1 MFSAFNK
8 MAVKQQFVLVLVLL
22 ILLSSVL
29 SGVLAYRQ
37 SKQLVLDRMLQH
49 EMPAVVR
56 QVSQTLEGQIVQ
68 MTTATQQLAENP
80 YILSWAEQGFAAEG
94 EALLLQQINQVK
106 QQLGLDAASWADRQ
120 TGRYWKF
127 DGFLRVLNPEQ
138 DGWFFAFRDSGAAT
152 NVSLY
157 TEPDGQVLM
166 FVNYQQL
173 NGRGL
178 SGIAVSLDQMVEFLK
193 SIRIADSGLAYLADR
208 DGNIAIHPESSMIG
222 KQTMAELY
230 GNEVAQRLADDNRLR
245 SEITDDLLL
254 VSVPVAGTIWSVV
267 AQVPL
272 AEVLAPVKKLRTTLI
287 ITGLVA
293 TLLAGLLAWWLAGSL
308 TRRLHSVAE
317 TLADIGDGEGDLRQ
331 RLPADGALEVRQI
344 GSGFNNFVAKIHGL
358 ITQLHQQSEQLQQSA
373 TQVNDSASHNRDL
386 AQEQRDRLN
395 GIATAIE
402 QLTATISAVAG
413 NAAKAADTAEHTNEN
428 ASRGLTVI
436 SDTSQSLQQL
446 TREVDHI
453 AAVVSTLAK
462 NSDKIGGILNVIR
475 SISEQTNLLAL
486 NAAIEAARAG
496 EHGRGFAVVADEVRQ
511 LAQRAASATDEIQQ
525 MINQL
530 QTESQQAVGAAE
542 QGKQQASRSAQAMLE
557 ATAELQHIVD
567 GIRELDQLNRQV
579 ATATDEQAAVVQQL
593 GQSVHSVAQLVDDST
608 GSATKLADFSV
619 RLRQLSGELNRLID
633 RFIV

>member
-1 MFSAFNK
+1 MVSSFNK
-8 MAVKQQFVLVLVLL
+8 MTVKQQFVLVLVLL
-22 ILLSSVL
+22 ILLSSIL

-37 SKQLVLDRMLQH
+37 AKQLVVNRMLQH

-56 QVSQTLEGQIVQ
+56 QISQTLEGQINQ
-68 MTTATQQLAENP
+68 MTTATRQLAENP
-80 YILSWAEQGFAAEG
+80 YILQWAEQGFPADREP
-94 EALLLQQINQVK
+94 LLLQQIRNVK
-106 QQLGLDAASWADRQ
+106 NQLGLDAASWADRQ
-120 TGRYWKF
+120 TGRYWNQ
-127 DGFLRVLNPEQ
+127 DGFLRVLNPQE
-138 DGWFFAFRDSGAAT
+138 DGWFFAFRDAAAAT
-152 NVSLY
+152 NVSLF
-157 TEPDGQVLM
+157 TEPGGKVRM

-178 SGIAVSLDQMVEFLK
+178 SGIAVSLQQMVDFLSGVK
-193 SIRIADSGLAYLADR
+193 IADTGLAYLADGE
-208 DGNIAIHPESSMIG
+208 GNIVIHPDKNLIG
-222 KQTMAELY
+222 QQTMAQLY
-230 GNEVAQRLADDNRLR
+230 GGEVTGQLVSGQSLRTEVTDN
-245 SEITDDLLL
+245 LLL
-254 VSVPVAGTIWSVV
+254 VSVPVQGTVWSVV

-272 AEVLAPVKKLRTTLI
+272 AEVLAPVRQLRNTLLL
-287 ITGLVA
+287 TGLVA
-293 TLLAGLLAWWLAGSL
+293 TLLAGLLAWLLASSL

-317 TLADIGDGEGDLRQ
+317 TLADIGEGEGDLRQ
-331 RLPADGALEVRQI
+331 RLPADGALEIRQI

-373 TQVNDSASHNRDL
+373 TQVNDSASQNRDL

-395 GIATAIE
+395 SIATAIE
-402 QLTATISAVAG
+402 QLSATISAVAA
-413 NAAKAADTAEHTNEN
+413 NAAKAADTAEHTNTN

-436 SDTSQSLQQL
+436 GDTSNSLQKL

-453 AAVVSTLAK
+453 ATVVSTLAQ
-462 NSDKIGGILNVIR
+462 NSDKIGSILNVIR
-475 SISEQTNLLAL
+475 AISEQTNLLAL

-511 LAQRAASATDEIQQ
+511 LAQRAAGATDEIQQ

-530 QTESQQAVGAAE
+530 QTESQQAMSAAE
-542 QGKQQASRSAQAMLE
+542 QGKQQASHSAGAMQQ

-593 GQSVHSVAQLVDDST
+593 GQSVYTVARLVDDSA
-608 GSATKLADFSV
+608 GSATSLADFSV
-619 RLRQLSGELNRLID
+619 QLRQLSAELNRLID

>member
-8 MAVKQQFVLVLVLL
+8 MPVKQQFVLVLVLL

-37 SKQLVLDRMLQH
+37 SKQLVLERMLQH

-56 QVSQTLEGQIVQ
+56 QVSQTLEAQISQ

-80 YILSWAEQGFAAEG
+80 YILRWAEQGFATEG
-94 EALLLQQINQVK
+94 EQLLLQQINKVK

-120 TGRYWKF
+120 SGRYWKY
-127 DGFLRVLNPEQ
+127 DGFLRVLNQQQ

-178 SGIAVSLDQMVEFLK
+178 SGIAVSLDQMVDLLK
-193 SIRIADSGLAYLADR
+193 SIRIAESGLAYLADS

-230 GNEVAQRLADDNRLR
+230 GNEVASRLAEDTRLR
-245 SEITDDLLL
+245 TEITDDLLL

-272 AEVLAPVKKLRTTLI
+272 AEVLAPVKQLRTTLI

-293 TLLAGLLAWWLAGSL
+293 TLLAGLLAWWLASSL

-317 TLADIGDGEGDLRQ
+317 TLADIGEGEGDLRQ

-402 QLTATISAVAG
+402 ELTATIGSVAG
-413 NAAKAADTAEHTNEN
+413 NAAKAADTAAHTNDN

-436 SDTSQSLQQL
+436 TDTSQSLQQL

-453 AAVVSTLAK
+453 AAVVSTLAQ

-530 QTESQQAVGAAE
+530 QTESQVAVSAAE

-579 ATATDEQAAVVQQL
+579 ATATDEQAAVVKQL
-593 GQSVHSVAQLVDDST
+593 GQSVHSVTQLVDDST

-619 RLRQLSGELNRLID
+619 RLRQLSAELNRLID

>member
-1 MFSAFNK
+1 MFNAFNK
-8 MAVKQQFVLVLVLL
+8 MPVKQQFVLVLVLL

-37 SKQLVLDRMLQH
+37 SKQLVLERMLQH

-56 QVSQTLEGQIVQ
+56 QISQTLEGQVSQ
-68 MTTATQQLAENP
+68 MTAATRQLAENP
-80 YILSWAEQGFAAEG
+80 YVLQWAEQGFNEQE
-94 EALLLQQINQVK
+94 EALLLQQIRNVK
-106 QQLGLDAASWADRQ
+106 TQLGLDAASWADRQ
-120 TGRYWKF
+120 TGRYWNQ
-127 DGFLRVLNPEQ
+127 DGFLRVLNQQE

-152 NVSLY
+152 SVSLF
-157 TEPDGQVLM
+157 TEPGGKVRM

-178 SGIAVSLDQMVEFLK
+178 SGIAVSLQQMVDYL
-193 SIRIADSGLAYLADR
+193 SGVRIADTGLVYLADS
-208 DGNIAIHPESSMIG
+208 DGNIVIHPDTSLINT
-222 KQTMAELY
+222 QTMAQLY
-230 GNEVAQRLADDNRLR
+230 GNSVTQQLFAATELGTQV
-245 SEITDDLLL
+245 TDDLLL
-254 VSVPVAGTIWSVV
+254 VSVPVEGTAWSVV

-272 AEVLAPVKKLRTTLI
+272 AEVLAPVRQLRNTLMLTGLAATLI
-287 ITGLVA
+287 
-293 TLLAGLLAWWLAGSL
+293 AGLLAWLLASSL

-317 TLADIGDGEGDLRQ
+317 TLQNIGEGEGDLRQ

-373 TQVNDSASHNRDL
+373 TQVNDSASQNRDL

-402 QLTATISAVAG
+402 ELTATISAVAG
-413 NAAKAADTAEHTNEN
+413 NAAKAADTAEHTNDN

-453 AAVVSTLAK
+453 AAVVSTLAQ

-530 QTESQQAVGAAE
+530 QTESQQAVSAAE
-542 QGKQQASRSAQAMLE
+542 QGKQQASLSAQAMLE

-593 GQSVHSVAQLVDDST
+593 GHSVHNVAQLVDDST
-608 GSATKLADFSV
+608 GSATNLADFSV
-619 RLRQLSGELNRLID
+619 RLRQLSGDLNRLID

>member
-1 MFSAFNK
+1 MFSSFNK

-22 ILLSSVL
+22 ILVSSVL

-37 SKQLVLDRMLQH
+37 AKQLVVNRMLQH
-49 EMPAVVR
+49 EMPAVVGQIGETLEA
-56 QVSQTLEGQIVQ
+56 QVSK
-68 MTTATQQLAENP
+68 MTMATRQLAENP
-80 YILSWAEQGFAAEG
+80 YILQWAEQGFPPQE
-94 EALLLQQINQVK
+94 EALLLQQIRNVK
-106 QQLGLDAASWADRQ
+106 NQLGLDAASWADRQ
-120 TGRYWKF
+120 TGRYWNQ
-127 DGFLRVLNPEQ
+127 DGFLRVLNQQE
-138 DGWFFAFRDSGAAT
+138 DGWFFAFRDSAAAT
-152 NVSLY
+152 NVSLF
-157 TEPDGQVLM
+157 TEPGGKVRM

-178 SGIAVSLDQMVEFLK
+178 SGIAVSLQQMVDYLRGL
-193 SIRIADSGLAYLADR
+193 RIADTGQAYLADG
-208 DGNIAIHPESSMIG
+208 DGNIVIHPDTSLIG
-222 KQTMAELY
+222 QQTMTQLY
-230 GNEVAQRLADDNRLR
+230 CSGVTGQLVSGKALHTQV
-245 SEITDDLLL
+245 TDDLLL
-254 VSVPVAGTIWSVV
+254 VSVPVQGTVWSVV

-272 AEVLAPVKKLRTTLI
+272 TEVLAPVQQLRNTLLL
-287 ITGLVA
+287 TGLAA
-293 TLLAGLLAWWLAGSL
+293 TLFAGLLAWLLASSL

-317 TLADIGDGEGDLRQ
+317 TLQNIGEGEGDLRQ

-373 TQVNDSASHNRDL
+373 VQVNSSADNNRDL
-386 AQEQRDRLN
+386 AQEQRDRLS

-402 QLTATISAVAG
+402 QLSNTISAVAG
-413 NAAKAADTAEHTNEN
+413 NAAKAADTAEHTNQN
-428 ASRGLTVI
+428 ASRGLEVI
-436 SDTSQSLQQL
+436 GNTSQSLQKL
-446 TREVDHI
+446 TLEVDHI
-453 AAVVSTLAK
+453 AAVVATLAK

-475 SISEQTNLLAL
+475 AISEQTNLLAL

-530 QTESQQAVGAAE
+530 NSESQQAVNAAE
-542 QGKQQASRSAQAMLE
+542 QGKQQASESAQAMVQ

-579 ATATDEQAAVVQQL
+579 ATATDEQAAVVQHL

-608 GSATKLADFSV
+608 SSATTLAEFSV
-619 RLRQLSGELNRLID
+619 QLRQLSVELNRLID

>member
-1 MFSAFNK
+1 MFSVFNK

-22 ILLSSVL
+22 ILLSSML

-56 QVSQTLEGQIVQ
+56 QVSQALEGQISQ

-80 YILSWAEQGFAAEG
+80 YILQWAEQGFAAEG
-94 EALLLQQINQVK
+94 EAVLLQQINQVK

-120 TGRYWKF
+120 TARYWKY
-127 DGFLRVLNPEQ
+127 DGFLRVLNQQQ

-152 NVSLY
+152 NVSMY

-178 SGIAVSLDQMVEFLK
+178 SGIAVSLNQMVELLQ
-193 SIRIADSGLAYLADR
+193 SVRIAKSGLAYLADR
-208 DGNIAIHPESSMIG
+208 DGNIAIHPDSSLIG
-222 KQTMAELY
+222 KQTMTQLY
-230 GNEVAQRLADDNRLR
+230 GNEVARRLADENLLR
-245 SEITDDLLL
+245 TEITDNLLL
-254 VSVPVAGTIWSVV
+254 VSVPVDGTVWSVV

-272 AEVLAPVKKLRTTLI
+272 AEVLAPVRQLRNTLLL
-287 ITGLVA
+287 TGLAA
-293 TLLAGLLAWWLAGSL
+293 TLLAGFLAWLLASSL
-308 TRRLHSVAE
+308 TRRLHSVAK
-317 TLADIGDGEGDLRQ
+317 TLENIGEGEGDLRQ

-358 ITQLHQQSEQLQQSA
+358 ITQLHHQSEQMQQSA
-373 TQVNDSASHNRDL
+373 LQVNDSASQNRDL

-395 GIATAIE
+395 SIATAIE
-402 QLTATISAVAG
+402 QLSASISAVAS
-413 NAAKAADTAEHTNEN
+413 NAAQAADTAGHTNEN

-436 SDTSQSLQQL
+436 GDTSQSLQQL

-453 AAVVSTLAK
+453 ATVVTTLAQ

-475 SISEQTNLLAL
+475 AISEQTNLLAL

-511 LAQRAASATDEIQQ
+511 LAQRAARATDEIQQ

-530 QTESQQAVGAAE
+530 HAESQQAVSAAE
-542 QGKQQASRSAQAMLE
+542 QGKQQANRSAKAMLE

-593 GQSVHSVAQLVDDST
+593 GQSVHSVTRLVDDST
-608 GSATKLADFSV
+608 HSATNLADFSV
-619 RLRQLSGELNRLID
+619 RLRQLSSELNRLID

>member
-1 MFSAFNK
+1 MFNVFNK
-8 MAVKQQFVLVLVLL
+8 MPVKQQFVLVLVLL
-22 ILLSSVL
+22 ILLSSAL

-37 SKQLVLDRMLQH
+37 SKQLVLERMLQH

-80 YILSWAEQGFAAEG
+80 YILRWAEQGFAADG

-138 DGWFFAFRDSGAAT
+138 DGWFFAFRDSGAST

-178 SGIAVSLDQMVEFLK
+178 SGIAVSLDQMVEFLR
-193 SIRIADSGLAYLADR
+193 SVRIADSGLAYLADR

-222 KQTMAELY
+222 KQTMVELY
-230 GNEVAQRLADDNRLR
+230 GNEVAGRLADDTRLR
-245 SEITDDLLL
+245 TEITDDLLL
-254 VSVPVAGTIWSVV
+254 VSVPVEGTIWSVV

-272 AEVLAPVKKLRTTLI
+272 AEVLAPVKQLRTTLI

-293 TLLAGLLAWWLAGSL
+293 TLLAGLLAWWLASSL

-317 TLADIGDGEGDLRQ
+317 TLADIGEGEGDLRQ

-344 GSGFNNFVAKIHGL
+344 GSGFNNFVTKIHGL

-402 QLTATISAVAG
+402 ELTATIKAVAG
-413 NAAKAADTAEHTNEN
+413 NAAKAADTAEHTNDN

-436 SDTSQSLQQL
+436 TDTSQSLQQL

-453 AAVVSTLAK
+453 AAVVSTLAQ

-530 QTESQQAVGAAE
+530 QTESQEAVSAAE

-608 GSATKLADFSV
+608 GSATSLADFSV
-619 RLRQLSGELNRLID
+619 RLRQLSAELNRLID

>member
-1 MFSAFNK
+1 MFSSFNK

-22 ILLSSVL
+22 ILVSSVL

-37 SKQLVLDRMLQH
+37 AKQLVVNRMLQH
-49 EMPAVVR
+49 EMPAVVGQIGETLEA
-56 QVSQTLEGQIVQ
+56 QVSK
-68 MTTATQQLAENP
+68 MTMATRQLAENP
-80 YILSWAEQGFAAEG
+80 YILQWAEQGFPPQE
-94 EALLLQQINQVK
+94 EALLLQQIRNVK
-106 QQLGLDAASWADRQ
+106 NQLGLDAASWADRQ
-120 TGRYWKF
+120 TGRYWNQ
-127 DGFLRVLNPEQ
+127 DGFLRVLNQQE
-138 DGWFFAFRDSGAAT
+138 DGWFFAFRDSAAAT
-152 NVSLY
+152 NVSLF
-157 TEPDGQVLM
+157 TEPGGKVRM

-178 SGIAVSLDQMVEFLK
+178 SGIAVSLQQMVDYLRGL
-193 SIRIADSGLAYLADR
+193 RIADTGQAYLADG
-208 DGNIAIHPESSMIG
+208 DGNIVIHPDTSLIG
-222 KQTMAELY
+222 QQTMTQLY
-230 GNEVAQRLADDNRLR
+230 GSGVTGQLVSGKALHTQV
-245 SEITDDLLL
+245 TDDLLL
-254 VSVPVAGTIWSVV
+254 VSVPVQGTVWSVV

-272 AEVLAPVKKLRTTLI
+272 TEVLAPVQQLRNTLLL
-287 ITGLVA
+287 TGLAA
-293 TLLAGLLAWWLAGSL
+293 TLFAGLLAWLLASSL

-317 TLADIGDGEGDLRQ
+317 TLQNIGEGEGDLRQ

-373 TQVNDSASHNRDL
+373 VQVNSSADNNRDL
-386 AQEQRDRLN
+386 AQEQRDRLS

-402 QLTATISAVAG
+402 QLSNTISAVAG
-413 NAAKAADTAEHTNEN
+413 NAAKAADTAEHTNQN
-428 ASRGLTVI
+428 ASRGLEVI
-436 SDTSQSLQQL
+436 GNTSQSLQKL
-446 TREVDHI
+446 TLEVDHI
-453 AAVVSTLAK
+453 AAVVATLAK

-475 SISEQTNLLAL
+475 AISEQTNLLAL

-530 QTESQQAVGAAE
+530 NSESQQAVNAAE
-542 QGKQQASRSAQAMLE
+542 QGKQQASESAQAMVQ

-579 ATATDEQAAVVQQL
+579 ATATDEQAAVVQHL

-608 GSATKLADFSV
+608 SSATTLAEFSV
-619 RLRQLSGELNRLID
+619 QLRQLSVELNRLID

>member
-1 MFSAFNK
+1 MFNAFNK
-8 MAVKQQFVLVLVLL
+8 MPVKQQFVLVLVLL

-37 SKQLVLDRMLQH
+37 SKQLVLERMLQH

-56 QVSQTLEGQIVQ
+56 QISQTLEGQVSQ
-68 MTTATQQLAENP
+68 MTAATRQLAENP
-80 YILSWAEQGFAAEG
+80 YILQWAEQGFNEQ
-94 EALLLQQINQVK
+94 EEVLLLQQIRNVK
-106 QQLGLDAASWADRQ
+106 NQLGLDAASWADRQ
-120 TGRYWKF
+120 TARYWNQ
-127 DGFLRVLNPEQ
+127 DGFLRVLNQQE
-138 DGWFFAFRDSGAAT
+138 DSWFFAFRDSAAAT
-152 NVSLY
+152 SVSLF
-157 TEPDGQVLM
+157 TEPGGKVRM

-178 SGIAVSLDQMVEFLK
+178 SGIAVSLQQMVDYL
-193 SIRIADSGLAYLADR
+193 SGVRIADTGLVYLADR

-287 ITGLVA
+287 ITGMVA

-373 TQVNDSASHNRDL
+373 TQVNDSASQNRDL

>member
-80 YILSWAEQGFAAEG
+80 YILRWAEQGFAAEG

-208 DGNIAIHPESSMIG
+208 DGNIAIHPESSLIG

-293 TLLAGLLAWWLAGSL
+293 TLLAGLLAWLLAGSL

-317 TLADIGDGEGDLRQ
+317 TLADIGDGDGDLRQ

-373 TQVNDSASHNRDL
+373 TQVNDSASQNRDL

-402 QLTATISAVAG
+402 QLTATISTVAG

-475 SISEQTNLLAL
+475 AISEQTNLLAL

-579 ATATDEQAAVVQQL
+579 ATATDEQAAVVQHL

>member
-1 MFSAFNK
+1 MFSSFNK

-22 ILLSSVL
+22 ILVSSVL

-37 SKQLVLDRMLQH
+37 AKQLVVNRMLQH
-49 EMPAVVR
+49 EMPAVVGQIGETLEA
-56 QVSQTLEGQIVQ
+56 QVSK
-68 MTTATQQLAENP
+68 MTMATRQLAENP
-80 YILSWAEQGFAAEG
+80 YILQWAEQGFPPQE
-94 EALLLQQINQVK
+94 EALLLQQIRNVK
-106 QQLGLDAASWADRQ
+106 NQLGLDAASWADRQ
-120 TGRYWKF
+120 TGRYWNQ
-127 DGFLRVLNPEQ
+127 DGFLRVLNQQE
-138 DGWFFAFRDSGAAT
+138 DGWFFAFRDSAAAT
-152 NVSLY
+152 NVSLF
-157 TEPDGQVLM
+157 TEPGGKVRM

-178 SGIAVSLDQMVEFLK
+178 SGIAVSLQQMVDYLRGL
-193 SIRIADSGLAYLADR
+193 RIADTGQAYLADG
-208 DGNIAIHPESSMIG
+208 DGNIVIHPDTSLIG
-222 KQTMAELY
+222 QQTMTQLY
-230 GNEVAQRLADDNRLR
+230 CSGVTGQLVSGKALHTQV
-245 SEITDDLLL
+245 TDDLLL
-254 VSVPVAGTIWSVV
+254 VSVPVQGTVWSVV

-272 AEVLAPVKKLRTTLI
+272 TEVLAPVQQLRNTLLL
-287 ITGLVA
+287 TGLAA
-293 TLLAGLLAWWLAGSL
+293 TLFAGLLAWLLASSL

-317 TLADIGDGEGDLRQ
+317 TLQNIGEGEGDLRQ

-373 TQVNDSASHNRDL
+373 VQVNSSADNNRDL
-386 AQEQRDRLN
+386 AQEQRDRLS

-402 QLTATISAVAG
+402 QLSNTISAVAG
-413 NAAKAADTAEHTNEN
+413 NAAKAADTAEHTNQN
-428 ASRGLTVI
+428 ASRGLEVI
-436 SDTSQSLQQL
+436 CNTSQSMQKL
-446 TREVDHI
+446 TLEVDHI
-453 AAVVSTLAK
+453 AAVVATLAK

-475 SISEQTNLLAL
+475 AISEQTNLLAL

-530 QTESQQAVGAAE
+530 NSESQQAVNAAE
-542 QGKQQASRSAQAMLE
+542 QGKQQASESAQAMVQ

-579 ATATDEQAAVVQQL
+579 ATATDEQAAVVQHL

-608 GSATKLADFSV
+608 SSATTLAEFSV
-619 RLRQLSGELNRLID
+619 QLRQLSVELNRLID

>member
-1 MFSAFNK
+1 MLSSFKK

-22 ILLSSVL
+22 ILVSSVL

-37 SKQLVLDRMLQH
+37 AKQLVVNRMLQH
-49 EMPAVVR
+49 EMPAVVG
-56 QVSQTLEGQIVQ
+56 QIGQTLEAQVSQ
-68 MTTATQQLAENP
+68 MTTATRQLAENP
-80 YILSWAEQGFAAEG
+80 YILQWAEQGFTKPE
-94 EALLLQQINQVK
+94 EELLLQQIRNVK
-106 QQLGLDAASWADRQ
+106 NQLGLDAASWADRK
-120 TGRYWKF
+120 TGRYWNQ
-127 DGFLRVLNPEQ
+127 DGFLRVLNQQE

-152 NVSLY
+152 NVSLF
-157 TEPDGQVLM
+157 TEPGGKVRM

-178 SGIAVSLDQMVEFLK
+178 SGIAVSLQQMVDYL
-193 SIRIADSGLAYLADR
+193 SGLRIADTGLAYLADG
-208 DGNIAIHPESSMIG
+208 DGNIVIHPNTSLIG
-222 KQTMAELY
+222 QQTMSQLY
-230 GNEVAQRLADDNRLR
+230 GSGITGQLVTGEALRTQVTDN
-245 SEITDDLLL
+245 LLL
-254 VSVPVAGTIWSVV
+254 VSVPVQGTVWSVV

-272 AEVLAPVKKLRTTLI
+272 TEVLAPVQQLRNTLLLTGLAATLI
-287 ITGLVA
+287 
-293 TLLAGLLAWWLAGSL
+293 AGLLAWLLASSL

-317 TLADIGDGEGDLRQ
+317 TLQNIGEGEGDLRQ

-358 ITQLHQQSEQLQQSA
+358 VSQLHQQSEQLQQSA
-373 TQVNDSASHNRDL
+373 VQVNSSADSNRDL
-386 AQEQRDRLN
+386 AQEQRDRLS

-402 QLTATISAVAG
+402 QLSNTISAVAG
-413 NAAKAADTAEHTNEN
+413 NAARAADTAEHTNQN
-428 ASRGLTVI
+428 ASRGLEVI
-436 SDTSQSLQQL
+436 SNTSQSLQKL
-446 TREVDHI
+446 TLEVDHI
-453 AAVVSTLAK
+453 AAVVATLAK

-475 SISEQTNLLAL
+475 AISEQTNLLAL

-530 QTESQQAVGAAE
+530 NSESQQAVNAAE
-542 QGKQQASRSAQAMLE
+542 QGKQQASASAQAMVL
-557 ATAELQHIVD
+557 ATAELQHIAD

-579 ATATDEQAAVVQQL
+579 ATATDEQAAVVQHL

-608 GSATKLADFSV
+608 RSATTLAEFSV
-619 RLRQLSGELNRLID
+619 QLRQLSVELNRLID